1 MEQPDGTIAPGGTVT
16 DNVIV
21 NTTGMNLGETHTAKL
36 HCYSNDLDNT
46 EVVVPVTL
54 NITSV
59 SVNEHNQI
67 EVNVYPNPAVDYL
80 QVNSEIIERV
90 EIHNMMGQKVF
101 DGFYGDSHV
110 VISTDGMAP
119 GTYVVT
125 VTSNG
130 TQITKQV
137 VIK

>member
-1 MEQPDGTIAPGGTVT
+1 
-16 DNVIV
+16 
-21 NTTGMNLGETHTAKL
+21 MNLGETHTAKL
-36 HCYSNDLDNT
+36 HCYSSDPDNC
-46 EVVVPVTL
+46 EVVIPVTL

-59 SVNEHNQI
+59 SVNEHNQV
-67 EVNVYPNPAVDYL
+67 EVSVYPNPATDYL

-101 DGFYGDSHV
+101 DSFYSDSHV
-110 VISTDGMAP
+110 VIPTDGMAP

-130 TQITKQV
+130 AQITKQV